1 MDRKL
6 VAILVAGALVMGFTA
21 WRAYPSR
28 PPEIPK
34 GDRRYMHCPKCA
46 KESRYDEHQYE
57 KDCAYCGQK
66 GPLVATK
73 ESIRTIGVPSGPIAR
88 LLPPLLLEAI
98 LLGAVVLWYVHR
110 RKTLSVEE
118 DQLYTE
124 CSRCRQRLRYHA
136 AKIGHLAQCPRC
148 KRRFIFPALAPDDD
162 EMRLRWWQPQWWR
175 SRLKV

>member
-1 MDRKL
+1 
-6 VAILVAGALVMGFTA
+6 
-21 WRAYPSR
+21 
-28 PPEIPK
+28 
-34 GDRRYMHCPKCA
+34 
-46 KESRYDEHQYE
+46 
-57 KDCAYCGQK
+57 
-66 GPLVATK
+66 VATK
-73 ESIRTIGVPSGPIAR
+73 ESIRTTGVPSGPIAR

-98 LLGAVVLWYVHR
+98 LLGAAVLWYVPR
-110 RKTLSVEE
+110 RKSRSVEE

-148 KRRFIFPALAPDDD
+148 KHRFIFPVLAPDEE